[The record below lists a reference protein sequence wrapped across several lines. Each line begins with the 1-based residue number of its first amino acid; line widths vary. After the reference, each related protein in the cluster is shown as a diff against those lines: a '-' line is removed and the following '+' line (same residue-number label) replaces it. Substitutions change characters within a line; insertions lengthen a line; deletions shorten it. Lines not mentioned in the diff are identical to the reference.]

1 MARSRRLVAALAV
14 VFGALVPVTGLA
26 QLKADEKSPRILLQE
41 AEQGNLKESF
51 EAFDKLGSIRDR
63 ESLRQWKV
71 VEGLADLA
79 RHTNPRK
86 AKRALGTLKSLYGF
100 DNTIKYS
107 LMESVAD
114 ILLDGDG
121 HGIVRIK
128 AAGLLGSLCVAKELQ
143 DRRALDTLM
152 RSAKP
157 SDKVPPEVAKAC
169 LLALGRIGDP
179 RARQVVRDA
188 LSYTNADKD
197 IQADIRAAAIE
208 ALETALDRPHAE
220 EWVDRALGSRIG
232 ALLRE
237 KDVDAETRSR
247 LMGIAIDLG
256 DHDLTVRGVADMLY
270 ESLEAATDVKIIL
283 TALGNVAEMGD
294 EKAISAFA
302 GVLGRF
308 KDGDGGK
315 EASKVREAVCEATG
329 KLLTVWSDKKSFP
342 GKGVGQ
348 AVNLL
353 IAGMT
358 DADRGVK
365 TQAVI
370 NLGNLYDTRFDR
382 RNAAQAL
389 VAFAVADST
398 TDELRKHAIDSLEAI
413 TGRVLGSDPAK
424 WETWIS
430 KSRNLK
436 SLGPRT
442 SRRGR

>member
-1 MARSRRLVAALAV
+1 MARSRRLVAVLAV

-26 QLKADEKSPRILLQE
+26 QNKEEESPPLLLKI
-41 AEQGNLKESF
+41 AEQGSLRESF
-51 EAFDKLGSIRDR
+51 EAFDKLAAIRDR

-86 AKRALGTLKSLYGF
+86 ARKALDTLKSLYGF
-100 DNTIKYS
+100 DKTIKYS
-107 LMESVAD
+107 LIESVAD
-114 ILLDGDG
+114 ILLDGEG
-121 HGIVRIK
+121 HSIVRIK
-128 AAGLLGSLCVAKELQ
+128 AAGLLGNLCVAKELQ
-143 DRRALDTLM
+143 DRVGLDALM

-179 RARQVVRDA
+179 RARQTVRDA

-208 ALETALDRPHAE
+208 ALEIALSGRHAE
-220 EWVDRALGSRIG
+220 EWDDRALGSRINS
-232 ALLRE
+232 LLRE
-237 KDVDAETRSR
+237 KDIDAETRSR
-247 LMGIAIDLG
+247 LIGIIIKLG
-256 DHDLTVRGVADMLY
+256 GQMRGVADMLY
-270 ESLEAATDVKIIL
+270 ESLEAATDLKVIL
-283 TALGNVAEMGD
+283 TTLDNVAEMGD
-294 EKAISAFA
+294 EKAVSAFA
-302 GVLGRF
+302 GVLARF
-308 KDGDGGK
+308 KNDDDDK
-315 EASKVREAVCEATG
+315 EASSVREAVCEATG

-342 GKGVGQ
+342 KKGVEQ

-353 IAGMT
+353 IAGMM
-358 DADRGVK
+358 DSDRGVK

-382 RNAAQAL
+382 RKAAQAL
-389 VAFAVADST
+389 VAFALAKNTS
-398 TDELRKHAIDSLEAI
+398 DEMKKHIIDSLEAI
-413 TGRVLGSDPAK
+413 TGRVLGDDPAK

-442 SRRGR
+442 TRRGR